1 VAELEGIERDLAA
14 DKAEVEA
21 LVSAAVVHRGI
32 RPIAGG
38 CDNGVST
45 VRDSDMA
52 PQTPVIR
59 GRGGAVASLDASG

>member
-21 LVSAAVVHRGI
+21 LVPAAVVHRVI

-52 PQTPVIR
+52 PQTPVTR
-59 GRGGAVASLDASG
+59 GRGGAVAPLDASG